1 MNKQT
6 YSKGYKDNREFLVGF
21 DWNTKFG
28 LIKHLYYEFPV
39 PMRENTHVIGNF
51 VFSRVDFNSIYHYL
65 RVNNMLR
72 DKMHDLL
79 VDGERLFE
87 DTRPELVIPDFN
99 INTREDTR
107 LSIETSEDP
116 LDFDPEAG
124 IVGIVGVTLKDVPI
138 GNIEIHRPYTFT
150 AKNVLFMSKFIDGSP
165 SFGVF

>member
-1 MNKQT
+1 
-6 YSKGYKDNREFLVGF
+6 
-21 DWNTKFG
+21 
-28 LIKHLYYEFPV
+28 
-39 PMRENTHVIGNF
+39 
-51 VFSRVDFNSIYHYL
+51 
-65 RVNNMLR
+65 
-72 DKMHDLL
+72 MHDLL

-107 LSIETSEDP
+107 LSVETSEDP